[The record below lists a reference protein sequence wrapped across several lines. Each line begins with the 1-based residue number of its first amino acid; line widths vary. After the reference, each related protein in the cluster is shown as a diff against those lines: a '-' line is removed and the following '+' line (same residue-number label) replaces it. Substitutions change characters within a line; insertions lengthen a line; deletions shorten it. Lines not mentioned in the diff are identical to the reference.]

1 MYLISPAKLQ
11 GRNPEYSYH
20 VANVRVRS
28 EHSVGYLKGRFSS
41 LRGLRLRI
49 DRHEHLAYATFWAIA
64 CMVVHNFAMEH
75 ERNINFNMD
84 SFFTDGLAI
93 MAQGQAE

>member
-75 ERNINFNMD
+75 ERNINFNMPPVRAGD
-84 SFFTDGLAI
+84 LLG
-93 MAQGQAE
+93 